1 MTLVQA
7 PSYDKPLPFI
17 SLWLTLL
24 PSLCVFFFPPQDP
37 EQHKSHRLPG
47 EHFSQLCKHSPF
59 FFWCVGFFLMTQYVF
74 CDQGQFRREDGKGE
88 RIGKHTLT
96 HTLTRALWVV
106 CLEHLCVLIEKESNT
121 KSSLSFFCF
130 IPQPRGDTPLFPAN
144 IPPLWILI
152 PARERTGPL
161 KCSAREAVRH
171 RAGHHSSVK
180 GVVLTCCPSYQST
193 FVKYVCI
200 VASAEIH
207 RHINNYCST
216 PPSPPPCD
224 IHTSEPKW

>member
-1 MTLVQA
+1 MINPFPSSPCDWHSCRLFVCFFSLHRTLNNTKVIGS
-7 PSYDKPLPFI
+7 PESI
-17 SLWLTLL
+17 SHNFANTLR
-24 PSLCVFFFPPQDP
+24 FF
-37 EQHKSHRLPG
+37 
-47 EHFSQLCKHSPF
+47 C
-59 FFWCVGFFLMTQYVF
+59 WCVGFFLMTQYVF